1 MLYDVH
7 DVYPSYSITKNQYLI
22 LLFMSHS
29 MWRTL
34 LDSSM
39 ISIIYICCCLFDW
52 QTSSEW
58 PLLDHMA
65 NGPSLTLSWSINIGK
80 NTKDM
85 KIWGKYQIATV
96 KWGCRFKYH
105 GPKQE
110 VSAQL
115 HLLRY
120 LFLWLT
126 DSFTSKSACPKLE
139 PCWISTQIRTVTPTR
154 PAAQSCLDVRRW
166 ICWCLES
173 PSISWSM
180 MSLVERYS
188 KAALVSHLSSFTHVL
203 WKTLGDTGY

>member
-22 LLFMSHS
+22 LRFMSHS

-34 LDSSM
+34 FHDFDY
-39 ISIIYICCCLFDW
+39 IYICCCLFDW

-85 KIWGKYQIATV
+85 KIWGKYQIAKV

-115 HLLRY
+115 HMLRY
-120 LFLWLT
+120 LFMVDRLIRRLISPPNRHAPSWNLAESVPRSEQWL
-126 DSFTSKSACPKLE
+126 L
-139 PCWISTQIRTVTPTR
+139 
-154 PAAQSCLDVRRW
+154 PALQPRAV
-166 ICWCLES
+166 
-173 PSISWSM
+173 
-180 MSLVERYS
+180 
-188 KAALVSHLSSFTHVL
+188 
-203 WKTLGDTGY
+203 